1 MGPALSVGDSS
12 VTLTRENWFPLPSR
26 DQLQIASWLGETM
39 CPLRLPS
46 VRILSA
52 LSTCRT
58 RACCPGLCEFIWVA
72 VSVYIRCC
80 LLGVICL
87 PPPLLQSFCI
97 GLWACRARFDRDIP
111 FRAQC
116 STVPYSL
123 HIVCLRISALIPI
136 WCQKKASE
144 ELSDRTILC
153 TSPWFCF
160 IPLSSGLASYQGDP
174 YLPGC

>member
-12 VTLTRENWFPLPSR
+12 VTLTGENWFPLPSR
-26 DQLQIASWLGETM
+26 DQLQIASWLGETV
-39 CPLRLPS
+39 CPLLPS

-52 LSTCRT
+52 LSSCRT

-72 VSVYIRCC
+72 VSVYIRCR
-80 LLGVICL
+80 LLGVICHL
-87 PPPLLQSFCI
+87 PLLQSCCI
-97 GLWACRARFDRDIP
+97 GLWACRVRFDRDSP
-111 FRAQC
+111 FSAPC

-123 HIVCLRISALIPI
+123 HIVCLWISALIPI

-144 ELSDRTILC
+144 ELSDTKVLC

-160 IPLSSGLASYQGDP
+160 IPPYSGLASYQGDP
-174 YLPGC
+174 YLPGS